1 MIYFDGN
8 KKSYYIKRF
17 LVDNTMSR
25 FSCIT
30 NHKDSQLEVVST
42 EWRPQVELLY
52 VKEKGRKRQR
62 EVISIEDFI
71 SIKGSKAL
79 GNKLTS
85 KKVKE
90 INLIASLP
98 YEDDKINKMD
108 EEVVEDVVL
117 ADVSNQGEIELEITN
132 EITEDERVD
141 SDKDSDDE
149 YNGEQIILEL

>member
-52 VKEKGRKRQR
+52 VKEKGRKRKS

-71 SIKGSKAL
+71 SIKGCKAL

-98 YEDDKINKMD
+98 YEDDIINKMD

>member
-52 VKEKGRKRQR
+52 VKEKGRKRKR